1 MTSSNVNLTKTV
13 ISCLAILTPFV
24 DQKWT
29 LYLPSITFL
38 GHGPVVASNLL
49 SPVMFPLTL
58 LSHLGAAYTTVAISG
73 ERCIAITTPL
83 KVTQW
88 LTTRRV
94 KVVTVLI
101 LVWSLAYNIPRILFF
116 APTAYWES
124 SINSTWYRLEPTDFA
139 NYGKFLV
146 IYFGYLNTIF
156 KVLELY
162 IQWCFR
168 IPSSQSFILGFML
181 SLSM

>member
-1 MTSSNVNLTKTV
+1 M
-13 ISCLAILTPFV
+13 
-24 DQKWT
+24 
-29 LYLPSITFL
+29 

-94 KVVTVLI
+94 KVSVVVAVI
-101 LVWSLAYNIPRILFF
+101 VVVVAVVVVVVIIVVIVAYKKHLATP
-116 APTAYWES
+116 S
-124 SINSTWYRLEPTDFA
+124 M
-139 NYGKFLV
+139 
-146 IYFGYLNTIF
+146 
-156 KVLELY
+156 
-162 IQWCFR
+162 IQCRRVHFTRW
-168 IPSSQSFILGFML
+168 
-181 SLSM
+181 